1 MASSSSDIGVILNE
15 LTCPVCFDLYKEPV
29 GLPCGHSFC
38 RVCIEKSWENREEDT
53 GCVCPNCREVFPQ
66 KPKLKK
72 NVIIANLVENMK
84 LKKGKFGLE
93 VRDIEHGDVNVKEGM
108 KSGGSE
114 SFCEVC
120 SREAAKRCVPC
131 EILCCEKHLKPHQHK
146 GHKLVDPGV
155 KIEELRCIEHGKPIQ
170 LYCKDDGSLMC
181 LTCTG
186 GQHRDHNVVALEI
199 AHAELKVPSTQGVVP
214 SASIYIILCRM
225 FLFNPPPVH
234 DSSLLLFLYSVQG
247 VLAAKYPHVSQSM
260 ESVASQLWHV
270 QEEKAQT
277 ENSSRNAE
285 DRLEEKRR
293 LVCQFVNESV
303 DLMKSEINKRKM
315 EKLSL
320 LGKQR
325 EKLEQQMEDLRQGKS
340 TMDTAFQDLEA
351 VSFLQGSNDLLKRLE
366 TMSDFKSVKRTPLPV
381 LDFSK
386 EEKNLDELITLNK
399 NVLEKIQKGPVE
411 HPEKV
416 DLDQNNLRRLYGRSP
431 SLDPNSAHPEIKI
444 SGDLRTATR
453 TWTENQYPE
462 HPDRFDYCPQVVSRD
477 CFSSGRHYWEVDVR
491 SNRSCDIG
499 ICLNSMRRKGEE
511 SVLGDNPESWC
522 LHQCGNKYSA
532 DHNQQYTD
540 LSVPGDHERV
550 GFFLDCEAGE
560 LTCFGDSRV
569 LHVFRGNF
577 MDPVKPAIRYE
588 DDVDVHK
595 TPWYLLVLV
604 QVSGRTRNDF
614 AVDLSRFVGI
624 KSSPCSWSSSLVHD
638 MEAKHL
644 WLFDT

>member
-1 MASSSSDIGVILNE
+1 MASSSSSSSDIGVILNE
-15 LTCPVCFDLYKEPV
+15 LTCPVCFELYKEPV
-29 GLPCGHSFC
+29 ALPCGHSFC

-72 NVIIANLVENMK
+72 NVIIANLVENVK

-93 VRDIEHGDVNVKEGM
+93 VRVTEHGDVNVKEGV

-114 SFCEVC
+114 IYCELC
-120 SREAAKRCVPC
+120 YGEAAKRCVPC
-131 EILCCEKHLKPHQHK
+131 EILCCEKHLKPHQQK

-155 KIEELRCIEHGKPIQ
+155 KIEELRCIEHRKPMQ

-181 LTCTG
+181 VTCTG
-186 GQHRDHNVVALEI
+186 GQHRDHDVVALEI
-199 AHAELKVPSTQGVVP
+199 PHTELK
-214 SASIYIILCRM
+214 
-225 FLFNPPPVH
+225 
-234 DSSLLLFLYSVQG
+234 G

-260 ESVASQLWHV
+260 ESIASQLRHV
-270 QEEKAQT
+270 QEEEGQT
-277 ENSSRNAE
+277 ENSSGNAE
-285 DRLEEKRR
+285 DRLEEKRM

-340 TMDTAFQDLEA
+340 TMDAAFHDLEA
-351 VSFLQGSNDLLKRLE
+351 ISFLQGSKDLIKRLQ

-386 EEKNLDELITLNK
+386 EKKNLDGLITLNK
-399 NVLEKIQKGPVE
+399 NFLEKIQKGPVE

-416 DLDQNNLRRLYGRSP
+416 ELDQNNLRKLYGRTP
-431 SLDPNSAHPEIKI
+431 SLEPNSAHRQIKI

-453 TWTENQYPE
+453 TRTDNQYPE
-462 HPDRFDYCPQVVSRD
+462 HPDRFDVYEQVVSRD
-477 CFSSGRHYWEVDVR
+477 CFSSGRHYWEVDVGSSR
-491 SNRSCDIG
+491 WCEIG
-499 ICLNSMRRKGEE
+499 ICLNSMGRKGGE
-511 SVLGDNPESWC
+511 SVLGGNPESWC
-522 LHQCGNKYSA
+522 LYKCNNKYSA
-532 DHNQQYTD
+532 FHNNQCPF
-540 LSVPGDHERV
+540 LSVPGDHERF

-560 LTCFGDSRV
+560 MTCFGDSRV

-577 MDPVKPAIRYE
+577 MDPVKPAIGVW
-588 DDVDVHK
+588 DDSVHFVH
-595 TPWYLLVLV
+595 LV
-604 QVSGRTRNDF
+604 
-614 AVDLSRFVGI
+614 
-624 KSSPCSWSSSLVHD
+624 K
-638 MEAKHL
+638 
-644 WLFDT
+644 

>member
-1 MASSSSDIGVILNE
+1 MASSSASSSSEIGVILNE
-15 LTCPVCFDLYKEPV
+15 LTCLVCFDLYKEPV

-72 NVIIANLVENMK
+72 NVMIANLVENMK

-93 VRDIEHGDVNVKEGM
+93 VRVTEHGDVNVKEGM

-120 SREAAKRCVPC
+120 NREAAKRCVPC
-131 EILCCEKHLKPHQHK
+131 EVLCCEKHLKPHQQK

-155 KIEELRCIEHGKPIQ
+155 KIEELRCIEHRKPIQ

-186 GQHRDHNVVALEI
+186 GQHRDHDVVALEI
-199 AHAELKVPSTQGVVP
+199 AHAEL
-214 SASIYIILCRM
+214 
-225 FLFNPPPVH
+225 N
-234 DSSLLLFLYSVQG
+234 D

-260 ESVASQLWHV
+260 ESVASQLRHV
-270 QEEKAQT
+270 QEEEAQT

-285 DRLEEKRR
+285 DSLEEKRR
-293 LVCQFVNESV
+293 LVCQLVNESV

-325 EKLEQQMEDLRQGKS
+325 EKLEQQLEDLRQGKS
-340 TMDTAFQDLEA
+340 TMDAAFQDLEA
-351 VSFLQGSNDLLKRLE
+351 VSFLQGSKYLLKRLE

-381 LDFSK
+381 LDFSQ
-386 EEKNLDELITLNK
+386 EEKNLDELIILNK
-399 NVLEKIQKGPVE
+399 NFLEKIQKGLVE

-416 DLDQNNLRRLYGRSP
+416 ELEQNNLRKLYGRTP
-431 SLDPNSAHPEIKI
+431 SLDPNSAHRQIKI
-444 SGDLRTATR
+444 SRDLRTATL
-453 TWTENQYPE
+453 TWTWNQYRK
-462 HPDRFDYCPQVVSRD
+462 HPDRFDYWTQVVSCD
-477 CFSSGRHYWEVDVR
+477 CFSSGRHYWEVDVG
-491 SNRSCDIG
+491 SSSSCRIG
-499 ICLNSMRRKGEE
+499 ICLNSMGRKGGE
-511 SVLGDNPESWC
+511 SWLGANPESWC
-522 LHQCGNKYSA
+522 LYKCNNKFSAHHNDQC
-532 DHNQQYTD
+532 TD
-540 LSVPGDHERV
+540 LSVPGDHERF

-569 LHVFRGNF
+569 LHVFRGNI
-577 MDPVKPAIRYE
+577 MDPVEPAIGVY
-588 DDVDVHK
+588 DVDGSVH
-595 TPWYLLVLV
+595 
-604 QVSGRTRNDF
+604 
-614 AVDLSRFVGI
+614 FVHFV
-624 KSSPCSWSSSLVHD
+624 K
-638 MEAKHL
+638 
-644 WLFDT
+644 

>member
-1 MASSSSDIGVILNE
+1 MASSSSSSDVGVILNE
-15 LTCPVCFDLYKEPV
+15 LTCPVCFELYKEPV

-38 RVCIEKSWENREEDT
+38 RVCIEKSWEKREEDT

-93 VRDIEHGDVNVKEGM
+93 VRDTEHGDVNVKEGM

-114 SFCEVC
+114 SFCELC
-120 SREAAKRCVPC
+120 NREAAKRCVPC
-131 EILCCEKHLKPHQHK
+131 EILCCEKHLKPHQQK

-155 KIEELRCIEHGKPIQ
+155 KIEELRCIEHGKPIL

-181 LTCTG
+181 LMCTG
-186 GQHRDHNVVALEI
+186 GQHRDHDVVALEI
-199 AHAELKVPSTQGVVP
+199 AHAELK
-214 SASIYIILCRM
+214 
-225 FLFNPPPVH
+225 
-234 DSSLLLFLYSVQG
+234 D

-260 ESVASQLWHV
+260 QSVASKLRQV
-270 QEEKAQT
+270 QEEEDQT
-277 ENSSRNAE
+277 ENSSRDAE
-285 DRLEEKRR
+285 DSLEEKRR

-340 TMDTAFQDLEA
+340 AMDTALQDLEA
-351 VSFLQGSNDLLKRLE
+351 ISFLQASKDLLKRLT
-366 TMSDFKSVKRTPLPV
+366 TMSDFNSVKRTPLPV

-386 EEKNLDELITLNK
+386 EEKNLDGLITLNK
-399 NVLEKIQKGPVE
+399 NFLEKIQKGPVE

-416 DLDQNNLRRLYGRSP
+416 ELDQNNLRRLYGRSP
-431 SLDPNSAHPEIKI
+431 SLDPNCAHRQIKI
-444 SGDLRTATR
+444 SGDLRTATL
-453 TWTENQYPE
+453 TGTGNQYRK
-462 HPDRFDYCPQVVSRD
+462 HPDRFDYYPQVVSRD

-491 SNRSCDIG
+491 SSRLCRIG
-499 ICLNSMRRKGEE
+499 ICLNSMGRKGAE
-511 SVLGDNPESWC
+511 SWLGRNPESWC
-522 LHQCGNKYSA
+522 LEKYNNEFFA
-532 DHNQQYTD
+532 YHNDQRTF
-540 LSVPGDHERV
+540 LSVPGDHERF

-577 MDPVKPAIRYE
+577 MVPVRPAIWVW
-588 DDVDVHK
+588 DVGSVYFVHLGK
-595 TPWYLLVLV
+595 
-604 QVSGRTRNDF
+604 
-614 AVDLSRFVGI
+614 
-624 KSSPCSWSSSLVHD
+624 
-638 MEAKHL
+638 
-644 WLFDT
+644 